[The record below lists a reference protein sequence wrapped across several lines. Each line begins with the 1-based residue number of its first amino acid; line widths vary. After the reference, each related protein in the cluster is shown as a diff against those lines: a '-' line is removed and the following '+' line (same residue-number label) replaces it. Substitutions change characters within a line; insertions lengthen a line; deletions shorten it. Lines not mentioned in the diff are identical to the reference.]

1 MFSKTTSKNA
11 LVSLVL
17 SLVLFL
23 SACGSQNATLKPG
36 LDLSSLGQQL
46 MTQVEFKDTDL
57 KPLDDKIWNRY
68 IDQVDSS
75 WLNNHLVIAG
85 GGMVA
90 EEICLF
96 EAVDEAKA
104 QEVEKAMKE
113 RYAYLKTSFGNYTPE
128 ELKNLEAPVLKRV
141 GPYVFSV
148 ISAQNEKVE
157 SVINQWIKDQQ

>member
-1 MFSKTTSKNA
+1 MFAKITRKNA
-11 LVSLVL
+11 LIALVL
-17 SLVLFL
+17 SFVFFL
-23 SACGSQNATLKPG
+23 SACGSKDATLKPG
-36 LDLSSLGQQL
+36 LDLDSLGQQL
-46 MTQVEFKDTDL
+46 MTQVEFKDPDL

-68 IDQVDSS
+68 VDQVDSS

-104 QEVEKAMKE
+104 EEVEKAMKE
-113 RYAYLKTSFGNYTPE
+113 RYEYLKTSFGNYTPE

-157 SVINQWIKDQQ
+157 TVIDQWIKDQQ